1 MGDLWVFIILALL
14 VAGITFFVTYFW
26 LEKRAESRMKIAQS
40 EADRVIEE
48 AETKRREIALA
59 AQDDAIRLRGELDRE
74 LTQRRTEIE
83 RIERPIKSERTS
95 ELDPNFSKSANR
107 FAINLRIGAG
117 IENGKQ

>member
-48 AETKRREIALA
+48 AETKRRDIALSA
-59 AQDDAIRLRGELDRE
+59 KDEAIRLRGELDKE
-74 LTQRRTEIE
+74 LTQRRSEIE
-83 RIERPIKSERTS
+83 RIERRIEQKEETS
-95 ELDPNFSKSANR
+95 TA
-107 FAINLRIGAG
+107 
-117 IENGKQ
+117 